1 MNRIVCGKVLGLS
14 VLSARRF
21 VLLQEQDAFCTVFR
35 ICLIPA
41 GGIGSMHQECIGMRL
56 MTNEQARLILRIS
69 CSETSYASSTL
80 IRWLSAMYAQ
90 RRSLLTFL
98 DILRSGAYFESHAK
112 ALAPP
117 TGLLDLVLVAALPIG
132 AFFSSFFES
141 GTLDASNEVLRKPSA
156 GKNLDWPPFATGL
169 GLGAGTWA
177 DTVLDVG
184 FVGRR
189 TLIPCSRR

>member
-1 MNRIVCGKVLGLS
+1 MCGEVLGLS

-56 MTNEQARLILRIS
+56 ITNEQARLILRIS

-90 RRSLLTFL
+90 KRSLLTFL

-117 TGLLDLVLVAALPIG
+117 TGLFDFVLVAALPIG

-141 GTLDASNEVLRKPSA
+141 GTLDASKEVLRKPSA
-156 GKNLDWPPFATGL
+156 GKNLDWPPLATGL

-177 DTVLDVG
+177 DTVLDAG
-184 FVGRR
+184 FVGRS